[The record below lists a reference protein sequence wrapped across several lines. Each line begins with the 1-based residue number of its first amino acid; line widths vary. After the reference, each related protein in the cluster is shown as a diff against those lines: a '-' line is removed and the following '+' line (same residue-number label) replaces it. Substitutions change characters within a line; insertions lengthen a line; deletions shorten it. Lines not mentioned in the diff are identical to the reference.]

1 MTNQERD
8 SLIREKLNE
17 GLSLSDVQ
25 KLLASEYGMKMTYFE
40 LRMIVSTLDIDWS
53 NQEKKHTPTIAPTAA
68 QESPKQAPLKQEPPK
83 DVADSASPLDDE
95 DDEDD
100 DGTDDMTDEAG
111 EEGGTQVTMD
121 DVPLP
126 GAVMSGHVKFASGAS
141 GKWVF
146 NRMGQ
151 LGLAELDE
159 GSEKPS
165 QEDLMLFQ
173 QELQAM
179 MQAKRDA
186 LQMQAFDGRTK
197 VEINPLV
204 KPGCDLNGTVT
215 FASGATGEWF
225 IAGGQLDYEL
235 AEGSPEPTKDDI
247 SLFQIVLS
255 KKLKEKGMA

>member
-1 MTNQERD
+1 DN
-8 SLIREKLNE
+8 
-17 GLSLSDVQ
+17 
-25 KLLASEYGMKMTYFE
+25 
-40 LRMIVSTLDIDWS
+40 
-53 NQEKKHTPTIAPTAA
+53 
-68 QESPKQAPLKQEPPK
+68 
-83 DVADSASPLDDE
+83 
-95 DDEDD
+95 
-100 DGTDDMTDEAG
+100 
-111 EEGGTQVTMD
+111 GTQVTMD
-121 DVPLP
+121 DVPMP

-159 GSEKPS
+159 GSANPS

-215 FASGATGEWF
+215 FASGAKGEWF

-235 AEGSPEPTKDDI
+235 EQGSSLPTKDDL
-247 SLFQIVLS
+247 SLFQIVLT

>member
-8 SLIREKLNE
+8 TIIREKLNE

-25 KLLASEYGMKMTYFE
+25 KLLASEYGIKMTYFE
-40 LRMIVSTLDIDWS
+40 LRMIVSTLDINWS
-53 NQEKKHTPTIAPTAA
+53 NQEKKHTPAVPPAA
-68 QESPKQAPLKQEPPK
+68 TQEPPKQAQKKQEPPK
-83 DVADSASPLDDE
+83 AVPNPAPLDDDDDD

-100 DGTDDMTDEAG
+100 DDELTEDAG
-111 EEGGTQVTMD
+111 DNGGTQVTMD
-121 DVPLP
+121 DTPLP

-159 GSEKPS
+159 GSASPS

-204 KPGCDLNGTVT
+204 RPGCDLNGTVT
-215 FASGATGEWF
+215 FASGAKGEWF

-235 AEGSPEPTKDDI
+235 EDGSSQPTKDDL
-247 SLFQIVLS
+247 SLFQIVLT

>member
-8 SLIREKLNE
+8 NLIREKLNE

-25 KLLASEYGMKMTYFE
+25 KLLDSEYGMKMTYFE
-40 LRMIVSTLDIDWS
+40 LRMIVSTLDINWS
-53 NQEKKHTPTIAPTAA
+53 NQEKKHTSVITPSPAP
-68 QESPKQAPLKQEPPK
+68 EPPK
-83 DVADSASPLDDE
+83 PAPQQQEAPKVDANPEPPDDDDADDE
-95 DDEDD
+95 IEPGED
-100 DGTDDMTDEAG
+100 
-111 EEGGTQVTMD
+111 GGTQVTMD
-121 DVPLP
+121 DVPIP
-126 GAVMSGHVKFASGAS
+126 GAVMSGHVVFASGAS

-215 FASGATGEWF
+215 FASGAKGEWF

-235 AEGSPEPTKDDI
+235 ADGSPEPTKDDL

>member
-8 SLIREKLNE
+8 NLIREKLNE

-25 KLLASEYGMKMTYFE
+25 KLLDSEYGMKMTYFE
-40 LRMIVSTLDIDWS
+40 LRMIVSTLDINWS
-53 NQEKKHTPTIAPTAA
+53 NQEKKHTPVITPSPAP
-68 QESPKQAPLKQEPPK
+68 EPPKQAPQQQNAPK
-83 DVADSASPLDDE
+83 AVANPAPLDD
-95 DDEDD
+95 DD
-100 DGTDDMTDEAG
+100 DNNDNESDDDDSDSSDNS
-111 EEGGTQVTMD
+111 GTQITMD
-121 DVPLP
+121 DVPIP
-126 GAVMSGHVKFASGAS
+126 GAVMSGHVVFASGAS

-215 FASGATGEWF
+215 FASGAKGEWF

-235 AEGSPEPTKDDI
+235 AEGSPEPTKDDL

>member
-8 SLIREKLNE
+8 NIIREKLNS

-25 KLLASEYGMKMTYFE
+25 KLLDSEYGLKMTYFE
-40 LRMIVSTLDIDWS
+40 LRMIVSTLDINWS
-53 NQEKKHTPTIAPTAA
+53 SQEKKHATDLN
-68 QESPKQAPLKQEPPK
+68 QAPAPQPPNK
-83 DVADSASPLDDE
+83 SAAPAQPE
-95 DDEDD
+95 MKAYENPAVQDD
-100 DGTDDMTDEAG
+100 DGEKSEEA
-111 EEGGTQVTMD
+111 EEGGTQITMD
-121 DVPLP
+121 DEPMP
-126 GAVMSGHVKFASGAS
+126 GAVMSGHVSFASGAS

-159 GSEKPS
+159 GSAKPT

-173 QELQAM
+173 QELQAL

-186 LQMQAFDGRTK
+186 LQMQAFDGRTQ
-197 VEINPLV
+197 VEVNPLV
-204 KPGCDLNGTVT
+204 KPGCDLNGSVT
-215 FASGATGEWF
+215 FASGAKGEWF

-235 AEGSPEPTKDDI
+235 AEGSSKPTKDDI

>member
-8 SLIREKLNE
+8 NLIREKLNE

-25 KLLASEYGMKMTYFE
+25 KLLASEYGVKMTYFE
-40 LRMIVSTLDIDWS
+40 LRMIVSTLDINWS
-53 NQEKKHTPTIAPTAA
+53 NQEKKHAPTITPAAAP
-68 QESPKQAPLKQEPPK
+68 ESPKQAPLKQEPPK
-83 DVADSASPLDDE
+83 DVPNLEPLD

-100 DGTDDMTDEAG
+100 DDDDDDDDLTDEAG
-111 EEGGTQVTMD
+111 ENGGTQVTMD

-159 GSEKPS
+159 GSANPS

-215 FASGATGEWF
+215 FASGAKGEWF

-235 AEGSPEPTKDDI
+235 EEGSSQPTKDDL
-247 SLFQIVLS
+247 SLFQIVLT

>member
-8 SLIREKLNE
+8 NLIREKLNE

-25 KLLASEYGMKMTYFE
+25 KLLDSEYGLKMTYFE
-40 LRMIVSTLDIDWS
+40 LRMIVSTLDINWS
-53 NQEKKHTPTIAPTAA
+53 NQEKKHAPVITPSSVP
-68 QESPKQAPLKQEPPK
+68 EPPKQAPQKQEAPKADANPEPP
-83 DVADSASPLDDE
+83 DD
-95 DDEDD
+95 DDD
-100 DGTDDMTDEAG
+100 DGDTEPG
-111 EEGGTQVTMD
+111 EDGGTQVTMD
-121 DVPLP
+121 DVPIP
-126 GAVMSGHVKFASGAS
+126 GAVMSGHVVFASGAS

-215 FASGATGEWF
+215 FASGAKGEWF

-235 AEGSPEPTKDDI
+235 AEGSPEPTKDDL